1 MEKQAVTKFV
11 ARVRSDK
18 EKKIEELAGL
28 DNEELETLNANIE
41 NNLEHIVLAGNSYS
55 KQFCSEIAELFK
67 KSTKLTVKN
76 SLFLRESLN
85 LFLFYYNRK
94 SISMIHLYPD

>member
-28 DNEELETLNANIE
+28 DKEELEILNDNIVS
-41 NNLEHIVLAGNSYS
+41 NIEHIVLAGNSYS
-55 KQFCSEIAELFK
+55 KQFCSEMAKLFE
-67 KSTKLTVKN
+67 KSTRLKVKN
-76 SLFLRESLN
+76 T
-85 LFLFYYNRK
+85 Y
-94 SISMIHLYPD
+94 ISNGIS